1 MMMMM
6 MMMMMMIIIII
17 IIIINESNDCVF
29 EQSKNLYPGSASFHP
44 GIELVTRANSGDLRS
59 KFYLGRLSY

>member
-6 MMMMMMIIIII
+6 MIII

-44 GIELVTRANSGDLRS
+44 GIELVTRANSGDLGL
-59 KFYLGRLSY
+59 KFILGD

>member
-6 MMMMMMIIIII
+6 MMMMMMIIII

-29 EQSKNLYPGSASFHP
+29 EQSKNLYPGSASFNP
-44 GIELVTRANSGDLRS
+44 GIELVTKANSGDLGLN
-59 KFYLGRLSY
+59 FILGD